1 MSNIRD
7 QYKRELNNW
16 LFAVSQ
22 TISAVQ
28 HDQKATFE
36 QKLTALNTVHEQLSK
51 AKRAIIFLI
60 NTAPPRD
67 L

>member
-1 MSNIRD
+1 MSDIRD

-28 HDQKATFE
+28 FDQKATFE
-36 QKLTALNTVHEQLSK
+36 QKLKALETIHEQLAK